1 VALAGAEV
9 ELVAT
14 ISRETVFRRRIQ
26 PLRSSYDII
35 LVDCP
40 PSLGLLTLNGL
51 TASDAVIVPVQC
63 EYLALEGLQRLIET
77 ILLIQSDLNP
87 ALQILGLLMTM
98 FDSRTKLSQQ
108 VVDDVRK
115 YFERRVFDTVVPRSI
130 RLAEAPSYGKT
141 ILDYAPNSSGTIA
154 YRALAREVIARQM
167 ALDQGGNRWQT
178 PED

>member
-1 VALAGAEV
+1 
-9 ELVAT
+9 
-14 ISRETVFRRRIQ
+14 
-26 PLRSSYDII
+26 
-35 LVDCP
+35 
-40 PSLGLLTLNGL
+40 LGLLTLNGL

-167 ALDQGGNRWQT
+167 ALEQGGNRWQT